1 MSIQSNQLNQYW
13 TDIYFYLHYPH
24 VDKITH
30 QAVRILQLLDKQSDA
45 GINEVA
51 QVLQVSHNT
60 ASEHVKRLIDKS
72 YIVKEKSIE
81 DQRRVTLRLTE
92 LGEEVLYRNT
102 SLDDQKLSKVLD
114 QLSQEEK
121 VIIEKAFQTLSEV
134 AKKCTY

>member
-30 QAVRILQLLDKQSDA
+30 QAVRILQLLDKHPDA

-51 QVLQVSHNT
+51 KVLKISHNT
-60 ASEHVKRLIDKS
+60 ASEHVKRLIEKN
-72 YIVKEKSIE
+72 YIVKERSGE
-81 DQRRVTLRLTE
+81 DQRRVILRLTG
-92 LGEEVLYRNT
+92 LGSDVLYRNT

-121 VIIEKAFQTLSEV
+121 IIIEKAFQTLSEV
-134 AKKCTY
+134 AKKCTF